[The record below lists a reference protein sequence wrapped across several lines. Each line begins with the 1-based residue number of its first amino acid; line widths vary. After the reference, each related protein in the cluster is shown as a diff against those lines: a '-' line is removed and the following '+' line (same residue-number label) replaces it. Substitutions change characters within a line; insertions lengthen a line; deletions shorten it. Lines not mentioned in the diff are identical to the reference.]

1 MYIEPG
7 EMTNAEKLKFKY
19 RVEKFEDEKLTV
31 QLTFENPGHVSATKE
46 QDILTVKLKEL
57 RDLDDKLIVED
68 WTIKRP
74 LPNQLD
80 EETAAI
86 IDFVVQVVIATAG
99 TGLSFVFTQKLILGQ
114 SLNMIIGTAKNMQ
127 VIVHLTLIQFLVP
140 ANSQVFMGI
149 VFEFV
154 TLDLIDTSSLTEAYF
169 NPVEE
174 GVEDDLAQ
182 LGYGSWY
189 CLLNLGSLYYIII
202 AQILIVLLYT
212 IGYHCFNFECW

>member
-1 MYIEPG
+1 MREQEAPLD
-7 EMTNAEKLKFKY
+7 EET
-19 RVEKFEDEKLTV
+19 VEV
-31 QLTFENPGHVSATKE
+31 
-46 QDILTVKLKEL
+46 L
-57 RDLDDKLIVED
+57 RRQEA
-68 WTIKRP
+68 
-74 LPNQLD
+74 QLD
-80 EETAAI
+80 EEIAAI

-154 TLDLIDTSSLTEAYF
+154 TLDLINTSSLTKTYF

-174 GVEDDLAQ
+174 GVEDDLA
-182 LGYGSWY
+182 
-189 CLLNLGSLYYIII
+189 
-202 AQILIVLLYT
+202 
-212 IGYHCFNFECW
+212 

>member
-1 MYIEPG
+1 MYDEDDNIIRVYGQPEDQLEDQSKDTRGNITMYIEPG

-99 TGLSFVFTQKLILGQ
+99 TGLSFVFTQKLILG
-114 SLNMIIGTAKNMQ
+114 
-127 VIVHLTLIQFLVP
+127 
-140 ANSQVFMGI
+140 
-149 VFEFV
+149 
-154 TLDLIDTSSLTEAYF
+154 
-169 NPVEE
+169 
-174 GVEDDLAQ
+174 
-182 LGYGSWY
+182 
-189 CLLNLGSLYYIII
+189 
-202 AQILIVLLYT
+202 
-212 IGYHCFNFECW
+212 